1 MALNLSLRQGIYLL
15 NRDTAVIIWGASFR
29 GGVGLVHISN
39 YAKCLNRSKKKHFHT
54 KKCSHHQDKT
64 SFVVWETTVYAAFS
78 SLYTRFL
85 SAACPVNS
93 FFFNLCCG
101 SSPFVFPTEE
111 ILRKKNNQKK
121 KKSMCSLFHI
131 LKHKE
136 WKVHMFFWKEDYST
150 SNESSCTHGQQLA
163 HVSVE
168 CLELRKS

>member
-29 GGVGLVHISN
+29 GGVGLVHIPN

-121 KKSMCSLFHI
+121 KKKYVFSVSYLKAQRVKSSHVLLERRLFHFKWEQ
-131 LKHKE
+131 L
-136 WKVHMFFWKEDYST
+136 YSW
-150 SNESSCTHGQQLA
+150 SA
-163 HVSVE
+163 VSTRICGV
-168 CLELRKS
+168 ELRKS